1 MCILEILSKFPKPF
15 QTNPNPPFHTG
26 ELTLLPKNVNKL
38 DQQIASLERLNDN
51 VYKRKYDDIRVASL
65 KSASLMTNEQIK
77 LVLSTAYIEEN
88 KEMQKLTNRIKS
100 SISQYRY
107 SSSEISK
114 SKQKTQETA
123 KK

>member
-1 MCILEILSKFPKPF
+1 MPK
-15 QTNPNPPFHTG
+15 
-26 ELTLLPKNVNKL
+26 KVNKL